1 MKYRDNSFSGYT
13 PDIYVI
19 TREASATLRSEIIKA
34 TISKC
39 SVVIN
44 TN

>member
-13 PDIYVI
+13 PDIYVN
-19 TREASATLRSEIIKA
+19 RETSATLPSEIINV
-34 TISKC
+34 TVSKY

-44 TN
+44 IS